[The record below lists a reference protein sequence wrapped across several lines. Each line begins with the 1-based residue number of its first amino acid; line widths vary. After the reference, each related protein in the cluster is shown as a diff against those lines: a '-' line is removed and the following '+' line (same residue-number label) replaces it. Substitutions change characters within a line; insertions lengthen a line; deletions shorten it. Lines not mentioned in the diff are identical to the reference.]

1 MSNKKVNPRRKPA
14 TQEDIK
20 KAVAIAQDKALTTS
34 IAIML
39 TVLCDKE
46 GADAEVMQRIWKEV
60 NDLSDSVAKGYVK
73 IDDLVKVLEEEYEI
87 YITNSRR

>member
-1 MSNKKVNPRRKPA
+1 LKR
-14 TQEDIK
+14 
-20 KAVAIAQDKALTTS
+20 AVAKAQDDALTTS

-46 GADAEVMQRIWKEV
+46 GADAEIMTRVWSEI

-73 IDDLVKVLEEEYEI
+73 IYDLVKVLEDEYQI
-87 YITNSRR
+87 FITDSRK